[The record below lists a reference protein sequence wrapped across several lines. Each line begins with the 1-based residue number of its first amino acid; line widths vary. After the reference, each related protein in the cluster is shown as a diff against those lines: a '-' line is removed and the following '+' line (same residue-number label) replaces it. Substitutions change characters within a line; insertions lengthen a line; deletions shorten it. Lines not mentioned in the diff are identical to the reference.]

1 MPYWMDPGWIWTCC
15 RVIYRTL
22 PYLSPLFGC
31 TLNDQSTG
39 HHYPLIPSYRSSA
52 ILYCHDIP
60 RFPLVLSP
68 GESYPKRTSVPPKKN
83 PATLNPIG
91 HATPPPRRIFI
102 FFFFFFFFF
111 FFSPPSSTTSTHSLS
126 FDILID
132 LFVFLNRQN
141 AYLLREFIF
150 IYILSLTQVFFLPR
164 LLDGCFA
171 DE

>member
-1 MPYWMDPGWIWTCC
+1 MIFLDFHLSSL
-15 RVIYRTL
+15 L
-22 PYLSPLFGC
+22 PSLTQNGLASLPKKTQPL
-31 TLNDQSTG
+31 L
-39 HHYPLIPSYRSSA
+39 
-52 ILYCHDIP
+52 P
-60 RFPLVLSP
+60 RF
-68 GESYPKRTSVPPKKN
+68 G
-83 PATLNPIG
+83 
-91 HATPPPRRIFI
+91 PPPPPLPRFSS
-102 FFFFFFFFF
+102 FFFFFF

>member
-1 MPYWMDPGWIWTCC
+1 MIFLDFHLSSL
-15 RVIYRTL
+15 L
-22 PYLSPLFGC
+22 PSLTQNGLASL
-31 TLNDQSTG
+31 
-39 HHYPLIPSYRSSA
+39 
-52 ILYCHDIP
+52 
-60 RFPLVLSP
+60 
-68 GESYPKRTSVPPKKN
+68 PKKN

-102 FFFFFFFFF
+102 FFFFF